1 MFFFKVEISSFD
13 DAAKTLF
20 IVPEQHTDEQGVPF
34 EDKMLTQTAD
44 FKQFVKSTQTCMVD
58 GKYTQYKT
66 DGVFESI
73 TEQQFE
79 QLKVEGKV
87 EELDSNSF
95 SISTGFSPKKGGGKK
110 DFKTLLIIGGAA
122 IVLIALLIFSS
133 MSGGGKSDVSETT
146 ESTETVET
154 TSTEET
160 ESTDAPET
168 SESSPAES
176 ESKPSE
182 TTTSSTENS
191 EYVDEPTDTTSEP
204 TDEANEDGYTDS
216 GYSGGSSSSSG
227 GSGIYTISFN
237 LNGGTGTLDSI
248 SENAGQYVVLPS
260 AEEAAKTVSKKG
272 YKLIGFSDN
281 TEIAYPLYHY
291 KMPYEN
297 VTLFAVWEPD
307 TFYVTYNS
315 NGGTGQ
321 LSKAAVK
328 YGADV
333 PLPTD
338 ISVYKDGLYLTGWA
352 KTDGAKTAL
361 KTLAMPAENL
371 TLYAVWSEKK
381 PTAKITL
388 HFDDKV
394 QIVEKEI
401 GSTVDMLDSFGV
413 FKDGY
418 AVEGWYLENSP
429 ERLESLYLS
438 EDCDVYAK
446 WQTAKYITITID
458 RSYLNKKAETFK
470 VPCDMTGTAT
480 LKLPTVDDKGDI
492 YNSVFGCTYGFSDKK
507 QTGEFGTIKYFGGTE
522 CEFTKDTTLYR
533 VLNEYGGGN
542 GTKENP
548 FIISYYDQLI
558 RLSEEKASG
567 YFIQTADIKF
577 PSDVKR
583 IPIDTKK
590 ISRGYENKSYDFF
603 VYDGQGFAIKNLYGN
618 GGLFGYIAGST
629 IKNVVIDGAKIKS
642 GDYDNVG
649 VLVNRVIS
657 YSFKSSEGNDS
668 FGTGNSKI
676 QNCTVRNSKI
686 EGEGAENIGGLVGN
700 GGSISYCY
708 ASEVSVE
715 GGKSVGG
722 IVGNACTVS
731 GCLANGIT
739 TSGNISSA
747 GGICG
752 TAYGTEIF
760 DDGEKSYMSG
770 GTIIGC
776 GVRTFTSKATNS
788 GGIVGTATA
797 DTNSAYIKSCYAAN
811 IYLNGEN
818 NGGIVGADGKYK
830 AHRIVYCLVDN
841 ANGYAVVGGDR
852 VRSISKRMVLSVPA
866 DSGLTVDGVLSV
878 LNASGSG
885 FDNWE
890 RSENKN
896 GGYPYPSKITF

>member
-13 DAAKTLF
+13 DASKTLF
-20 IVPEQHTDEQGVPF
+20 IVPEQNADEKGVPF
-34 EDKMLTQTAD
+34 EEKMLTQTAD

-79 QLKVEGKV
+79 QLKAEGKV

-133 MSGGGKSDVSETT
+133 MSGGGKGDVSETA
-146 ESTETVET
+146 ESTETAET

-160 ESTDAPET
+160 ESTDTPET
-168 SESSPAES
+168 AESSAAES
-176 ESKPSE
+176 EPPI
-182 TTTSSTENS
+182 TTSSSES
-191 EYVDEPTDTTSEP
+191 AEYVDEPTDTTSEP
-204 TDEANEDGYTDS
+204 DDEANEDGYTDS

-227 GSGIYTISFN
+227 ESGIYTISFN

-248 SENAGQYVVLPS
+248 SEKAGQYVVLPS

-281 TEIAYPLYHY
+281 TEIAYPLYNY

-352 KTDGAKTAL
+352 KTEGAKTAL
-361 KTLAMPAENL
+361 KTLGMPAENL

-381 PTAKITL
+381 PTVKITL
-388 HFDDKV
+388 HFDDNV
-394 QIVEKEI
+394 QVIEKEI

-418 AVEGWYLENSP
+418 SVEGWYLENSP

-446 WQTAKYITITID
+446 WQTAQYITITID
-458 RSYLNKKAETFK
+458 RSYLNKKAETYK
-470 VPCDMTGTAT
+470 VPCDMTGAAV
-480 LKLPTVDDKGDI
+480 LKLPAIDDKSDI
-492 YNSVFGCTYGFSDKK
+492 YNSVFGCTYGYSDKK

-522 CEFTKDTTLYR
+522 CKFTRDTTLYR

-548 FIISYYDQLI
+548 FIISCYDQLI

-603 VYDGQGFAIKNLYGN
+603 VYDGQKFTIRNLSGE
-618 GGLFGYIAGST
+618 GGLFGDIAGAA

-657 YSFKSSEGNDS
+657 YSFKSAEGNDS

-676 QNCTVRNSKI
+676 TNCTVKNSKI
-686 EGEGAENIGGLVGN
+686 YGDGAKNIGGLVGN
-700 GGSISYCY
+700 GGVISYCY
-708 ASEVSVE
+708 ASEVSIE
-715 GGKSVGG
+715 GGDNVGG
-722 IVGNACTVS
+722 IVGNACMVN
-731 GCLANGIT
+731 GCLASGIT
-739 TSGNISSA
+739 TSGKISSA
-747 GGICG
+747 GGISG

-760 DDGEKSYMSG
+760 DDGDKSYMSG

-811 IYLNGEN
+811 IYLNGDY

-852 VRSISKRMVLSVPA
+852 VRSISKRMVLSVPP

-878 LNASGSG
+878 LNAAGSG

>member
-1 MFFFKVEISSFD
+1 MYFFRVEISSFD

-20 IVPEQHTDEQGVPF
+20 IIPEQKADEQGVPF

-44 FKQFVKSTQTCMVD
+44 FKQFVKETQTCMVD

-66 DGVFESI
+66 AEVCESI

-79 QLKVEGKV
+79 QLLSEGKA
-87 EELDSNSF
+87 EEMDSNSF

-110 DFKTLLIIGGAA
+110 DIKMFLIIGGAA
-122 IVLIALLIFSS
+122 IALIALLIFSS
-133 MSGGGKSDVSETT
+133 LSGGNKSDVSETT

-154 TSTEET
+154 TSTET
-160 ESTDAPET
+160 ESTDTPET
-168 SESSPAES
+168 AESSAAES
-176 ESKPSE
+176 EPPI
-182 TTTSSTENS
+182 TTSSSES
-191 EYVDEPTDTTSEP
+191 AEYVDEPTDTTSEP
-204 TDEANEDGYTDS
+204 DDEANEDGYTDS
-216 GYSGGSSSSSG
+216 GYNGGSSSSSG
-227 GSGIYTISFN
+227 ESGIYTISFN

-248 SENAGQYVVLPS
+248 SEKAGQYVVLPS

-281 TEIAYPLYHY
+281 TEIAYPLYNY

-307 TFYVTYNS
+307 TFYVNYNS

-338 ISVYKDGLYLTGWA
+338 ISVYKDGLYLNGWA
-352 KTDGAKTAL
+352 KTEGAKTAL
-361 KTLAMPAENL
+361 KSLKMPSENL

-388 HFDDKV
+388 HFDDNV
-394 QIVEKEI
+394 QVVEKEI

-418 AVEGWYLENSP
+418 SVEGWYLDNSP
-429 ERLESLYLS
+429 VRLESLYLS

-458 RSYLNKKAETFK
+458 RSYLNKKAETYK
-470 VPCDMTGTAT
+470 VPCDMTGAAV
-480 LKLPTVDDKGDI
+480 LKLPVVDDKNDMF
-492 YNSVFGCTYGFSDKK
+492 NSVFGCTYGFSDKK

-522 CEFTKDTTLYR
+522 CKFTKDATLYR

-548 FIISYYDQLI
+548 FIISCYDQLI

-603 VYDGQGFAIKNLYGN
+603 VYDGQDFVIRNLSGE
-618 GGLFGYIAGST
+618 GGLFGDIAGAT

-649 VLVNRVIS
+649 VLANRVIS
-657 YSFKSSEGNDS
+657 YSFKSAEGNES
-668 FGTGNSKI
+668 FGMGNSKI
-676 QNCTVRNSKI
+676 TNCTVKNSKI
-686 EGEGAENIGGLVGN
+686 EGEDAENIGGLVGS
-700 GGSISYCY
+700 GGIISYCY
-708 ASEVSVE
+708 AKEISID
-715 GGKSVGG
+715 GGECVGG
-722 IVGNACTVS
+722 IVGNACMVNGSLAVGIAAS
-731 GCLANGIT
+731 GK
-739 TSGNISSA
+739 ISSA
-747 GGICG
+747 GGISG

-760 DDGEKSYMSG
+760 DDGDKSYMSG
-770 GTIIGC
+770 GSIIGC
-776 GVRTFTSKATNS
+776 GVRTFTSKAVNS

-818 NGGIVGADGKYK
+818 NGGIAGADGKYK
-830 AHRIVYCLVDN
+830 AHRIVYCLVDS
-841 ANGYAVVGGDR
+841 ANNYPVVGGDK
-852 VRSISKRMVLSVPA
+852 VRSVSKRMVLSVPA
-866 DSGLTVDGVLSV
+866 YSGLTVDGVLSV
-878 LNASGSG
+878 LNAAGSG
-885 FDNWE
+885 FDKWE

>member
-1 MFFFKVEISSFD
+1 MYFFRVEISSFD

-20 IVPEQHTDEQGVPF
+20 IIPEQKADEQGVPF

-44 FKQFVKSTQTCMVD
+44 FKQFVKETQTCMVD
-58 GKYTQYKT
+58 GKYTQFKT
-66 DGVFESI
+66 AEVCESI

-79 QLKVEGKV
+79 QLMSEGKA
-87 EELDSNSF
+87 EEMDSNSF

-110 DFKTLLIIGGAA
+110 DIKMFLIIGGAA
-122 IVLIALLIFSS
+122 IALIALLIFSS
-133 MSGGGKSDVSETT
+133 LSGDNKSDVSETT

-154 TSTEET
+154 TSTET
-160 ESTDAPET
+160 ESTDTPET
-168 SESSPAES
+168 AESSAAES
-176 ESKPSE
+176 EPPI
-182 TTTSSTENS
+182 TTSSSES
-191 EYVDEPTDTTSEP
+191 AEYVDEPTDTTSEP
-204 TDEANEDGYTDS
+204 DDEANEDGYTNS

-227 GSGIYTISFN
+227 ESGIYTISFN

-248 SENAGQYVVLPS
+248 SEKAGQYVVLPS

-281 TEIAYPLYHY
+281 TEIAYPLYNY

-338 ISVYKDGLYLTGWA
+338 ISVYKDGLYLNGWA
-352 KTDGAKTAL
+352 KTGGAKTAL
-361 KTLAMPAENL
+361 KSLKMPSENL

-388 HFDDKV
+388 HFDDNV
-394 QIVEKEI
+394 QVVEKEI

-418 AVEGWYLENSP
+418 SVEGWYLDNSP
-429 ERLESLYLS
+429 VRLESLYLS

-458 RSYLNKKAETFK
+458 RSYLNKKAETYK
-470 VPCDMTGTAT
+470 VLCDMTGAAV
-480 LKLPTVDDKGDI
+480 LKLPVVDDKNDM

-507 QTGEFGTIKYFGGTE
+507 QMGEFGTIKYFGGTE
-522 CEFTKDTTLYR
+522 CKFTKDATLYR

-548 FIISYYDQLI
+548 FIISCYDQLI

-583 IPIDTKK
+583 TPIDTKK

-603 VYDGQGFAIKNLYGN
+603 VYDGQGFTVRNLSGE
-618 GGLFGYIAGST
+618 GGLFGDIAGAT

-686 EGEGAENIGGLVGN
+686 EGEDAENIGGLVGN
-700 GGSISYCY
+700 GGVISYCY
-708 ASEVSVE
+708 ASEVSIE
-715 GGKSVGG
+715 GGDNVGG
-722 IVGNACTVS
+722 IVGNACMVNGS
-731 GCLANGIT
+731 LAVGIT
-739 TSGNISSA
+739 TSGKISSA
-747 GGICG
+747 GGISG

-760 DDGEKSYMSG
+760 DDGDKSYMSG

-776 GVRTFTSKATNS
+776 GVRTFTSKAVNS

-797 DTNSAYIKSCYAAN
+797 DTNSAYIKSCYTAN

-818 NGGIVGADGKYK
+818 NGGIAGADGKYK
-830 AHRIVYCLVDN
+830 AHRIVYCLVDS
-841 ANGYAVVGGDR
+841 ANNYPVVGGDK
-852 VRSISKRMVLSVPA
+852 VRSVSRRMVLSVPA
-866 DSGLTVDGVLSV
+866 DSGLKVDGVLSV
-878 LNASGSG
+878 LNAAGSG
-885 FDNWE
+885 FDKWE

>member
-13 DAAKTLF
+13 DASKTLF
-20 IVPEQHTDEQGVPF
+20 IIPEQKADEQGVPF

-44 FKQFVKSTQTCMVD
+44 FKQFVKETQTCMVD
-58 GKYTQYKT
+58 GKYTQFKT
-66 DGVFESI
+66 AEVFESI

-79 QLKVEGKV
+79 QLMSEGKA
-87 EELDSNSF
+87 EEMDSNSF
-95 SISTGFSPKKGGGKK
+95 SISTGFSPKKGGKRDIK
-110 DFKTLLIIGGAA
+110 MFLIIGGAA
-122 IVLIALLIFSS
+122 IALIALMFFSS
-133 MSGGGKSDVSETT
+133 LSGGNKSDVTEIT

-154 TSTEET
+154 TSTET
-160 ESTDAPET
+160 ESTDTLET
-168 SESSPAES
+168 AESSAAES
-176 ESKPSE
+176 EPPI
-182 TTTSSTENS
+182 TTSSSES
-191 EYVDEPTDTTSEP
+191 AEYVDEPTDTTSEP
-204 TDEANEDGYTDS
+204 DDEANEDGYTDS

-227 GSGIYTISFN
+227 ESGIYTISFN

-260 AEEAAKTVSKKG
+260 AEEAAKTVSKNG

-281 TEIAYPLYHY
+281 TEIAYPLYNY

-321 LSKAAVK
+321 LSKAEVK

-338 ISVYKDGLYLTGWA
+338 ISVYKDGLYLNGWA
-352 KTDGAKTAL
+352 KTVGAKTAL
-361 KTLAMPAENL
+361 KSLKMPSENL

-388 HFDDKV
+388 HFDDNV
-394 QIVEKEI
+394 QVVEKEI

-418 AVEGWYLENSP
+418 SVEGWYLDNSP
-429 ERLESLYLS
+429 VRLESLYLS

-446 WQTAKYITITID
+446 WQTAKYITITVD
-458 RSYLNKKAETFK
+458 RSYLNKKAETYK
-470 VPCDMTGTAT
+470 VPCNMTGSAV
-480 LKLPTVDDKGDI
+480 LKLPVVDDKNDM

-522 CEFTKDTTLYR
+522 CKFTKDTTLYR
-533 VLNEYGGGN
+533 VLNEYGGGT

-603 VYDGQGFAIKNLYGN
+603 VYDGQNFVIRNLSGE
-618 GGLFGYIAGST
+618 GGLFGDIAGAA

-657 YSFKSSEGNDS
+657 YSFKSAEENDS
-668 FGTGNSKI
+668 FGTGNSRI

-708 ASEVSVE
+708 ASEVSIE
-715 GGKSVGG
+715 GGKNVGG

-731 GCLANGIT
+731 CCLVNGIT

-752 TAYGTEIF
+752 TAYGTKIF
-760 DDGEKSYMSG
+760 DNGDKSYMSG

-841 ANGYAVVGGDR
+841 ANGYAVVGGDK

-878 LNASGSG
+878 LNAAGSG

>member
-1 MFFFKVEISSFD
+1 MYFFRVEISSFD

-20 IVPEQHTDEQGVPF
+20 IIPEQKADEQGVPF

-44 FKQFVKSTQTCMVD
+44 FKQFVKETQTCMVD
-58 GKYTQYKT
+58 GKYTQFKT
-66 DGVFESI
+66 AEVCESI

-79 QLKVEGKV
+79 QLMSEGKA
-87 EELDSNSF
+87 EEMDSNSF

-110 DFKTLLIIGGAA
+110 DIKMFLIIGGAA
-122 IVLIALLIFSS
+122 IALIALLIFSS
-133 MSGGGKSDVSETT
+133 LSGGNKSDVSETT

-154 TSTEET
+154 TSTET
-160 ESTDAPET
+160 ESTDTPET
-168 SESSPAES
+168 AESSAAES
-176 ESKPSE
+176 EPPV
-182 TTTSSTENS
+182 TTSSSES
-191 EYVDEPTDTTSEP
+191 AEYVDEPTDTTSEP
-204 TDEANEDGYTDS
+204 DDEANEDGYTDS

-227 GSGIYTISFN
+227 ESGIYTISFN
-237 LNGGTGTLDSI
+237 LNGGMGTLDSI
-248 SENAGQYVVLPS
+248 SEKAGQYVVLPS

-281 TEIAYPLYHY
+281 TEIAYPLYNY

-338 ISVYKDGLYLTGWA
+338 ISVYKDGLYLNGWA
-352 KTDGAKTAL
+352 KTEGAKTAL
-361 KTLAMPAENL
+361 KSLKMPSENL

-388 HFDDKV
+388 HFDDNV
-394 QIVEKEI
+394 QAVEKEI

-418 AVEGWYLENSP
+418 SVEGWYLDNSP
-429 ERLESLYLS
+429 VRLESLYLS

-446 WQTAKYITITID
+446 WQTAKYITITVD
-458 RSYLNKKAETFK
+458 RSYLNKKAETYK
-470 VPCDMTGTAT
+470 VPCDMTGAAV
-480 LKLPTVDDKGDI
+480 LKLPVVDDKNDM

-522 CEFTKDTTLYR
+522 CKFTKDTTLYR

-548 FIISYYDQLI
+548 FIISCYDQLI

-577 PSDVKR
+577 PSEVKR

-603 VYDGQGFAIKNLYGN
+603 VYDGQGFTVRNLSGE
-618 GGLFGYIAGST
+618 GGLFGDIAGAA

-657 YSFKSSEGNDS
+657 YSFKSAEGNDS

-676 QNCTVRNSKI
+676 TNCTVKNSKI
-686 EGEGAENIGGLVGN
+686 YGEGAKNMGGLVGS
-700 GGSISYCY
+700 GGIISYCY
-708 ASEVSVE
+708 ASEVSIE
-715 GGKSVGG
+715 GGDNVGG
-722 IVGNACTVS
+722 IVGNACTVN
-731 GCLANGIT
+731 GCLASGIT
-739 TSGNISSA
+739 TSGKISSA

-760 DDGEKSYMSG
+760 DDGDKSYMSG
-770 GTIIGC
+770 GSIIGC
-776 GVRTFTSKATNS
+776 GVRTFTSKAVNS

-797 DTNSAYIKSCYAAN
+797 DTNSAYIKSCYTAN

-818 NGGIVGADGKYK
+818 NGGIAGADGKYK
-830 AHRIVYCLVDN
+830 AHRIVYCLVDS
-841 ANGYAVVGGDR
+841 ANNYPVVGGDK
-852 VRSISKRMVLSVPA
+852 VRSVSKRMVLSVPA

-885 FDNWE
+885 FDKWE

>member
-13 DAAKTLF
+13 DASKTLF
-20 IVPEQHTDEQGVPF
+20 IIPEQKADEQGVPF

-44 FKQFVKSTQTCMVD
+44 FKQFVKETQTCMVD
-58 GKYTQYKT
+58 GKYTQFKT
-66 DGVFESI
+66 AEVFESI

-79 QLKVEGKV
+79 QLMSEGKA
-87 EELDSNSF
+87 EEMDSNSF
-95 SISTGFSPKKGGGKK
+95 SISTGFSPKKGGKRDIK
-110 DFKTLLIIGGAA
+110 MFLIIGGAA
-122 IVLIALLIFSS
+122 IALIALMFFSS
-133 MSGGGKSDVSETT
+133 LSGGNKSDVTEIT

-154 TSTEET
+154 TSTET
-160 ESTDAPET
+160 ESTDTLET
-168 SESSPAES
+168 AESSAAES
-176 ESKPSE
+176 EPPI
-182 TTTSSTENS
+182 TTSSSES
-191 EYVDEPTDTTSEP
+191 AEYVDEPTDTTSEP
-204 TDEANEDGYTDS
+204 DDEANEDGYTDS

-227 GSGIYTISFN
+227 ESGIYTISFN

-260 AEEAAKTVSKKG
+260 AEEAAKTVSKNG

-281 TEIAYPLYHY
+281 TEIAYPLYNY

-321 LSKAAVK
+321 LSKAEVK

-338 ISVYKDGLYLTGWA
+338 ISVYKDGLYLNGWA
-352 KTDGAKTAL
+352 KTVGAKTAL
-361 KTLAMPAENL
+361 KSLKMPSENL

-388 HFDDKV
+388 HFDDNV
-394 QIVEKEI
+394 QVVEKEI

-418 AVEGWYLENSP
+418 SVEGWYLDNSP
-429 ERLESLYLS
+429 VRLESLYLS

-446 WQTAKYITITID
+446 WQTAKYITITVD
-458 RSYLNKKAETFK
+458 RSYLNKKAETYK
-470 VPCDMTGTAT
+470 VPCNMTGSAV
-480 LKLPTVDDKGDI
+480 LKLPVVDDKNDM

-522 CEFTKDTTLYR
+522 CKFTKDTTLYR
-533 VLNEYGGGN
+533 VLNEYGGGT

-603 VYDGQGFAIKNLYGN
+603 VYDGQNFVIRNLSGE
-618 GGLFGYIAGST
+618 GGLFGDIAGAA

-657 YSFKSSEGNDS
+657 YSFKSAEENDS
-668 FGTGNSKI
+668 FGTGNSRI

-708 ASEVSVE
+708 PSEVSIE
-715 GGKSVGG
+715 GGKNVGG

-731 GCLANGIT
+731 CCLVNGIT

-752 TAYGTEIF
+752 TAYGTKIF
-760 DDGEKSYMSG
+760 DNGDKSYMSG

-841 ANGYAVVGGDR
+841 ANGYAVVGGDK

-878 LNASGSG
+878 LNAAGSG

>member
-13 DAAKTLF
+13 DASKTLF
-20 IVPEQHTDEQGVPF
+20 IVPEQNADEKGVPF

-44 FKQFVKSTQTCMVD
+44 FKQFVKETQTCMVD
-58 GKYTQYKT
+58 GKYTQFKT
-66 DGVFESI
+66 AEVCESI

-79 QLKVEGKV
+79 KLMSEGKA
-87 EELDSNSF
+87 EEMDSNSF
-95 SISTGFSPKKGGGKK
+95 SISTGFSPKKGGKRDIK
-110 DFKTLLIIGGAA
+110 MFLIIGGAA
-122 IVLIALLIFSS
+122 IALIALLIFSS
-133 MSGGGKSDVSETT
+133 LSGGNKSDVSETT
-146 ESTETVET
+146 GSTETVET
-154 TSTEET
+154 TSTET
-160 ESTDAPET
+160 ESTDTPET
-168 SESSPAES
+168 AESSAAES
-176 ESKPSE
+176 NPSI
-182 TTTSSTENS
+182 TTSSSENA

-204 TDEANEDGYTDS
+204 DDEANEDGYTDS

-227 GSGIYTISFN
+227 ESGIYTISFN
-237 LNGGTGTLDSI
+237 LNGGAGTLDSI
-248 SENAGQYVVLPS
+248 SEKAGQYVVLPP

-281 TEIAYPLYHY
+281 TEIAYPLYNY

-338 ISVYKDGLYLTGWA
+338 IPVYKDGLYLKGWA
-352 KTDGAKTAL
+352 KTEGAKTAL
-361 KTLAMPAENL
+361 KSLKMPSENL

-388 HFDDKV
+388 HFDDNV
-394 QIVEKEI
+394 QVVEKEI

-413 FKDGY
+413 FRDGY
-418 AVEGWYLENSP
+418 SVEGWYLENSP
-429 ERLESLYLS
+429 VRLESLYLS
-438 EDCDVYAK
+438 ENCDVYAK
-446 WQTAKYITITID
+446 WQTAQYITITID
-458 RSYLNKKAETFK
+458 RSYLNKKAETYK
-470 VPCDMTGTAT
+470 VPCDMTGAAV
-480 LKLPTVDDKGDI
+480 LKLPVVDDKNDMF
-492 YNSVFGCTYGFSDKK
+492 NSVFGCTYGFSDKK

-522 CEFTKDTTLYR
+522 CKFTKDTTLYR

-548 FIISYYDQLI
+548 FIISCYDQLI
-558 RLSEEKASG
+558 RLSEEKGSG

-603 VYDGQGFAIKNLYGN
+603 VYDGQGFTIRNLSGE
-618 GGLFGYIAGST
+618 GGLFGDIAGAT

-642 GDYDNVG
+642 GDYDNAG

-657 YSFKSSEGNDS
+657 YSFKSAEGNES

-676 QNCTVRNSKI
+676 TNCTVKNSKI
-686 EGEGAENIGGLVGN
+686 YGEGAKNIGGLVGS
-700 GGSISYCY
+700 GGIISYCY
-708 ASEVSVE
+708 SKEVSIE
-715 GGKSVGG
+715 DGDNVGG
-722 IVGNACTVS
+722 IVGNACMVNGSLAVGIAAS
-731 GCLANGIT
+731 GK
-739 TSGNISSA
+739 ISSA
-747 GGICG
+747 GGISG
-752 TAYGTEIF
+752 TAYGMEIF
-760 DDGEKSYMSG
+760 DDGDKSYMSG
-770 GTIIGC
+770 GSIIGC

-811 IYLNGEN
+811 VYLNGEN
-818 NGGIVGADGKYK
+818 NGGIAGADGKYK
-830 AHRIVYCLVDN
+830 AHRIVYCLVDS
-841 ANGYAVVGGDR
+841 ANNYPVVGGDK
-852 VRSISKRMVLSVPA
+852 VRSVSKRMVLSVPA

-878 LNASGSG
+878 LNAVGSG
-885 FDNWE
+885 FDKWE